1 MAKHLFNFDF
11 FKDDKIEDAYE
22 LLKYT
27 LLLDCKDI
35 DDITYN
41 RKLKYDFL
49 IHYGLLFEEEENVK
63 EYEIDRKKFEEY
75 SPEYKLMAIE
85 YMSLEFMQ
93 DYIEGIG
100 KELSEF
106 DYVNYNIV
114 KSYLD
119 VYTKK
124 MLAIYKRL
132 DLSKGK
138 LIKNIETYLNLN
150 EENDLYITDETIEKI
165 REEEET
171 DEDASEEIIEDRIK
185 EQLQYEQKKSR
196 EKHIRNCNSR
206 IQKLKINEKIND
218 LTLKQQ
224 MVEKSYS
231 NIYLYILEK
240 HSNYVHY
247 DTENYKFEKCIK
259 FIKNIDA
266 ANLELFDLY
275 YIDKLCN
282 ISFQFEMLKFIY
294 ENKLNEIESNDLYN
308 TFSSLKEL
316 PIFDKEI
323 LGMLLKQY
331 KKLTSLNE
339 KKQFEVKIRKLVY
352 YILYYIIPLYNMI
365 FPNVMKNIFKV
376 KEFSGDSWEG
386 LASWKYG
393 RFDIRAKLPVE
404 QGMWPAIWMMPQDS
418 KYGWPND
425 GEIDIM
431 EALGSEK
438 NKIYGTLHSGNN
450 TDGGQ
455 STGVTYTLSSG
466 DLSDDYHTYSI
477 IWEPEKIHFLID
489 NKEYGVVDK
498 WPSYF
503 KVNDTQYSLDFPDP
517 FNKPFYL
524 MLNLGVGGDWGGEPN
539 NTTKWG
545 ENTKMYVDYV
555 RVYQKSK

>member
-386 LASWKYG
+386 YIGDLRSGYKLELERIYEKDYVKFGERIIDDAKRKIDKNEIDVGDKRKNRRYAKFIKERFKYINNSIISDMEFEKEN
-393 RFDIRAKLPVE
+393 FDIFSQFGKFGGGILN
-404 QGMWPAIWMMPQDS
+404 S
-418 KYGWPND
+418 K
-425 GEIDIM
+425 
-431 EALGSEK
+431 
-438 NKIYGTLHSGNN
+438 
-450 TDGGQ
+450 
-455 STGVTYTLSSG
+455 
-466 DLSDDYHTYSI
+466 
-477 IWEPEKIHFLID
+477 
-489 NKEYGVVDK
+489 VDK
-498 WPSYF
+498 QIYHNLLKKIF
-503 KVNDTQYSLDFPDP
+503 
-517 FNKPFYL
+517 FNI
-524 MLNLGVGGDWGGEPN
+524 VEA
-539 NTTKWG
+539 
-545 ENTKMYVDYV
+545 
-555 RVYQKSK
+555 RI